1 MYECRFPKLS
11 VRTKPQMFKAVD
23 ASTPRRQRP
32 IPIPKL
38 KCDQLT
44 PNLVGFFTPV
54 HVCIRD
60 QYFRVICEPE

>member
-11 VRTKPQMFKAVD
+11 VAVD
-23 ASTPRRQRP
+23 VSPPRQKRP

-54 HVCIRD
+54 HACIRD